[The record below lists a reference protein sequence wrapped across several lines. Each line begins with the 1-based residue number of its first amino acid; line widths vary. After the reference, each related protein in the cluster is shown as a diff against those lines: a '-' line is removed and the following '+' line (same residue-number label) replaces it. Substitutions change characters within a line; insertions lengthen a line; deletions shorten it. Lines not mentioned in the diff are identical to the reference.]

1 MISFNPFQSETLWD
15 LSQIAFNTVLLFSLL
30 YYGHLWSMM
39 GFLYGLPFL
48 QGKLD
53 FSCQASS
60 GFSAGSDLKRVD
72 LSSGCNSVGGVL
84 CWRWIIMIIM
94 FSCRIRSLRFY
105 PSWNIIY
112 VYIINWYIDII
123 YIYILWYMIYAGS
136 HSKSQFWELGSQ
148 ILPKRPC
155 IFSVEDGDISPV
167 LNHLTPETTVADSV
181 ELDSLGFWIFL
192 DVVCAFSSP
201 VQSHFSH
208 FLRHP
213 ILGFHLPIW
222 FGQTSVMISF
232 SFITHPQFCRLKF
245 PCSLTN
251 KLYFLINIPMCFW
264 EKISI

>member
-123 YIYILWYMIYAGS
+123 YIYIYYDIWYMLVPIPNPSFGS
-136 HSKSQFWELGSQ
+136 WVLRSCRNDHVFFLLKMGTYHQCW
-148 ILPKRPC
+148 ITWHRKR
-155 IFSVEDGDISPV
+155 
-167 LNHLTPETTVADSV
+167 L
-181 ELDSLGFWIFL
+181 
-192 DVVCAFSSP
+192 
-201 VQSHFSH
+201 
-208 FLRHP
+208 
-213 ILGFHLPIW
+213 
-222 FGQTSVMISF
+222 
-232 SFITHPQFCRLKF
+232 
-245 PCSLTN
+245 
-251 KLYFLINIPMCFW
+251 
-264 EKISI
+264 